1 MTKPKPTKT
10 ELAGLLALAL
20 EHARRTN
27 PSPWVSLTI
36 RDTKVSIQIKRTYTN
51 QVRVLV
57 APRAGQP
64 TQAQLEYIIKAL
76 GLRPYQTETL
86 PLYGSNAILLL
97 SNHYDTR
104 YDTQDLDRYPS
115 PV

>member
-1 MTKPKPTKT
+1 MTAQSKT
-10 ELAGLLALAL
+10 SNELKGLLALAL

-57 APRAGQP
+57 APKVGQP
-64 TQAQLEYIIKAL
+64 TQAQLEFIIKAL
-76 GLRPYQTETL
+76 GLRPYRTETL
-86 PLYGSNAILLL
+86 PLYGSNAAVLLV
-97 SNHYDTR
+97 SDHYDTR
-104 YDTQDLDRYPS
+104 DLDPRPS

>member
-1 MTKPKPTKT
+1 MTKPATS
-10 ELAGLLALAL
+10 ELASLLALAL
-20 EHARRTN
+20 EHARRAN

-36 RDTKVSIQIKRTYTN
+36 RDTKVSIQIKRTYTH

-57 APRAGQP
+57 APKVGQP
-64 TQAQLEYIIKAL
+64 TQAQLQFIIKAL

-86 PLYGSNAILLL
+86 PLYGSNAATLLV
-97 SNHYDTR
+97 SDHYDTR
-104 YDTQDLDRYPS
+104 DLDPRPS

>member
-1 MTKPKPTKT
+1 MTTT
-10 ELAGLLALAL
+10 TATAEVQGLLRLAL
-20 EHARRTN
+20 EHARRAN

-57 APRAGQP
+57 APKVGQP
-64 TQAQLEYIIKAL
+64 TQAQLQFIIKAL

-86 PLYGSNAILLL
+86 PLYGSNAAALLV
-97 SNHYDTR
+97 SDHYDTR
-104 YDTQDLDRYPS
+104 DLDPRPS